1 MATDNGT
8 SYVFAGRAGDTS
20 PGIEWVEKHMGI
32 KLVVKSGLYR
42 SVFGQGDWQPL
53 TQGLP
58 DAPEIRAITIHPQRS
73 EVVYVATQDGPYR
86 SDDHGDHW
94 EKVAV
99 PDHGL
104 PMWSLLFHP
113 ADPQIM
119 FAGYESA
126 EIYRSDDAG
135 ESWCQ
140 LPVSVRFPDVTM
152 PPQGIPAKRVL
163 MMSGSVADRDELYAS
178 LEVGGLLRSLDGGE
192 HWQNLSH
199 GQYLTDDTVDM
210 HGVLA
215 SRLSPGTVTAICRVG
230 MFRSTDR
237 GDHWQRVPIEPL
249 NDHGTTYCRCLREVP
264 GAPTKLWLS
273 GGGDFESKVG
283 GLFHSE
289 DGGLSWERV
298 DIGHAVNSTLFAMS
312 IDQRRT
318 ERMVC
323 ASKKGQVFTSA
334 DAGATWRAQA
344 LPADA
349 DQVYCVATG

>member
-1 MATDNGT
+1 MATDNST
-8 SYVFAGRAGDTS
+8 SYVFAGLAGDTS

-42 SVFGQGDWQPL
+42 SVFGQGDWEPI

-58 DAPEIRAITIHPQRS
+58 DAPEVRAITIHPHRS

-178 LEVGGLLRSLDGGE
+178 LEVGGLLRSLDGG
-192 HWQNLSH
+192 
-199 GQYLTDDTVDM
+199 GT
-210 HGVLA
+210 LA
-215 SRLSPGTVTAICRVG
+215 EPQSRSIPHR
-230 MFRSTDR
+230 RYR
-237 GDHWQRVPIEPL
+237 
-249 NDHGTTYCRCLREVP
+249 
-264 GAPTKLWLS
+264 
-273 GGGDFESKVG
+273 
-283 GLFHSE
+283 
-289 DGGLSWERV
+289 
-298 DIGHAVNSTLFAMS
+298 GHA
-312 IDQRRT
+312 RRAGQPSESGNGHGHLSCRYVSQHRPGRPLAARAHRAA
-318 ERMVC
+318 ERP
-323 ASKKGQVFTSA
+323 
-334 DAGATWRAQA
+334 RHHLLP
-344 LPADA
+344 LPARGA
-349 DQVYCVATG
+349 GRSDQAVAVWRGRF